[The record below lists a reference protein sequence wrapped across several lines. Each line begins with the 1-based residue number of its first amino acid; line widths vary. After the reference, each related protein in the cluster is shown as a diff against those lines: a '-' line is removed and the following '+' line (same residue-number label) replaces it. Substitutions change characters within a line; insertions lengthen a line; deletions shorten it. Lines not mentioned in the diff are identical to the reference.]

1 MKLLAQ
7 INGPE
12 DLHELSDAELVELAQ
27 EVRQHIIDTVGEI
40 GGHFGAN
47 LGTCELAVA
56 LHSVLDSPRDKIL
69 WDVGHQAY
77 PHKVLTGRRD
87 QLATIRQYGG
97 LAPFC
102 SISESPHDIMGAGHA
117 STSIGYAVGIKEGM
131 RQLDPDN
138 NARVVAV
145 IGDGAMT
152 GGVAFEAIG
161 QAGGLGTPIV
171 VVLNDNGMSIAP
183 NVGSL
188 SRYFNRVRLNPKLWR
203 ARSDLEGGLT
213 RLPIGI
219 GAAFERLGPHL
230 KESIKA
236 FWAPGLWWEELDWAY
251 MGVIDGH
258 DVPALRE
265 ALREA
270 LAAERPVVVHIATVK
285 GKGFAPAEEGG
296 LEGMEKWHAAKP
308 NSIVN
313 GSPARPKA
321 AANGSTGRKR
331 IVPPQYTQVFGEAL
345 VRECER
351 DARVVGITAAMNS
364 GTGLSILQK
373 ALPDRYFDVGIAEQ
387 QAVLFAAGLALEGV
401 KPVAAIYSTFL
412 QRAYDQIVHDVCL
425 QRLNVV
431 FAMDRAGLV
440 GDDGPTH
447 HGAFDIAYLRC
458 LPNIVLMAPR
468 DEAMLV
474 HMLRTALEYDDGPIA
489 LRYPR
494 GEGTGVEM
502 PRRRPGDP
510 DRLRGDPARALRAG
524 GLRSPRGSDRIRH
537 GRRQG
542 AGGGGPARRAPDR
555 RDGRRRAL
563 CEADRRRPDGPAR
576 GRARPARDRRGGRP
590 GRGLRLGRVGGPQ
603 RGRSGPQD
611 PAGGAAG
618 PLRGP
623 RQARPAARGGRLH
636 RGPHRRAG
644 PRGDLR
650 PSARARERRLCGHR
664 RLRAPAWATLNPKGH
679 GARATGTGRGTA
691 PTTRSGRLA
700 ERNGP
705 PGSAGRFGEEGSK
718 EVQMKRCNSG
728 IDINML
734 AAGAG
739 QCDIGHRDQ
748 PRRPPERRTCI
759 LWLPPSP
766 PCWREPLSRRAR
778 IRRRS
783 LANTPG
789 NPGVFVPRAICARV
803 ERDAQATA

>member
-1 MKLLAQ
+1 MSLLENIDGPGDLRGLSEQELAQ
-7 INGPE
+7 
-12 DLHELSDAELVELAQ
+12 LAQ
-27 EVRQHIIDTVGEI
+27 EVREHIIDTVGEI

-56 LHSVLDSPRDKIL
+56 LHSLLESPHDKIL

-77 PHKVLTGRRD
+77 PHKILTGRRD
-87 QLATIRQYGG
+87 QLSTIRQYGG

-102 SISESPHDIMGAGHA
+102 SIAESPHDIMGAGHA

-131 RQLDPDN
+131 RLLSSETDGS
-138 NARVVAV
+138 VVAV

-152 GGVAFEAIG
+152 GGVAFEAIS

-183 NVGSL
+183 NVGAL
-188 SRYFNRVRLNPKLWR
+188 SRYFNRVRLNPKLWHAR
-203 ARSDLEGGLT
+203 AGVEGGLT
-213 RLPIGI
+213 RLPGGI

-251 MGVIDGH
+251 MGVVDGH
-258 DVPALRE
+258 DVKVLRE

-308 NSIVN
+308 NSIMN
-313 GSPARPKA
+313 GIPTLPKA
-321 AANGSTGRKR
+321 PLPAAGGSARGRR
-331 IVPPQYTQVFGEAL
+331 VRPVAAPQYTQVFGEAL

-351 DARVVGITAAMNS
+351 DERVVGITAAMNS

-373 ALPDRYFDVGIAEQ
+373 AMPDRYFDVGIAEQ
-387 QAVLFAAGLALEGV
+387 QAILFAAGLALEGV

-474 HMLRTALEYDDGPIA
+474 HMLRTALEYDAGPIA

-494 GEGTGVEM
+494 GEGTGAALPAEAQAIGIGSGEILREGN
-502 PRRRPGDP
+502 PEGIAAAGRRVALIGYGSGVGKALEAAAELDGQDIAVTVADARFAKPIDAGLMAQLAAEHDLLVTIEEGVLAGGFGSAVWETLNDAGTTARILRVGLP
-510 DRLRGDPARALRAG
+510 DRFVTHGKPALLHEEVG
-524 GLRSPRGSDRIRH
+524 YTGTRIAERVAAAVADH
-537 GRRQG
+537 GQ
-542 AGGGGPARRAPDR
+542 AP
-555 RDGRRRAL
+555 
-563 CEADRRRPDGPAR
+563 
-576 GRARPARDRRGGRP
+576 RRGGSAI
-590 GRGLRLGRVGGPQ
+590 VG
-603 RGRSGPQD
+603 
-611 PAGGAAG
+611 A
-618 PLRGP
+618 
-623 RQARPAARGGRLH
+623 
-636 RGPHRRAG
+636 
-644 PRGDLR
+644 
-650 PSARARERRLCGHR
+650 
-664 RLRAPAWATLNPKGH
+664 
-679 GARATGTGRGTA
+679 
-691 PTTRSGRLA
+691 
-700 ERNGP
+700 
-705 PGSAGRFGEEGSK
+705 
-718 EVQMKRCNSG
+718 
-728 IDINML
+728 
-734 AAGAG
+734 
-739 QCDIGHRDQ
+739 
-748 PRRPPERRTCI
+748 
-759 LWLPPSP
+759 
-766 PCWREPLSRRAR
+766 
-778 IRRRS
+778 
-783 LANTPG
+783 
-789 NPGVFVPRAICARV
+789 
-803 ERDAQATA
+803 